1 VIEKMLLYFTNNPET
16 LIGSEIKKTDE
27 SLKSVF
33 YNNGFWG
40 RQVLGENDIFWEYKS
55 ATSIV
60 FHQNRETLRQEFLKF
75 INEEFNMDL
84 DDVIQLNMDMCF
96 DYRTSYPMTKKYSKD
111 TLKYCLNLEESLLHL
126 NHYDSMVNFDE
137 KTFYHTS
144 YHYQRK
150 NRYWRCQLSE
160 FQMNVL

>member
-1 VIEKMLLYFTNNPET
+1 MLLYFTNNPET

-60 FHQNRETLRQEFLKF
+60 FHQNRDTLRQEFMKF
-75 INEEFNMDL
+75 IDDVFNMDL
-84 DDVIQLNMDMCF
+84 EDVIQLNMDMCF

-111 TLKYCLNLEESLLHL
+111 TLKYCLNLEENLLHL
-126 NHYDSMVNFDE
+126 NHYDSMTNFDE
-137 KTFYHTS
+137 KTFFHTA

-150 NRYWRCQLSE
+150 NRYWKCHFSE
-160 FQMNVL
+160 FQMNPL